1 MNRNITLLYIIKFSK
16 WFMLFMP
23 IVVPF
28 YKSNGLEYSSLFT
41 LQAIYSVSIVVLEIP
56 SGYFADVIGRKVT
69 ILLGTMFGFI
79 GFGLYSI
86 SSGFVGFMIAEI
98 TLGFGTSFISGADS
112 AMLYDTL
119 FDLKREN
126 QYMKLEGRITS
137 AGNFSESIA
146 GIAGGFLALYSLRLP
161 YYFQTAIAFTGI
173 PAAILLTEP
182 RKHSSIMRMNFRNIL
197 HIVDYALIRNRILR
211 RNIFFS
217 SLIGSST
224 LTMAWFVQPYF
235 EIVKLP
241 LGLYG
246 ILWTALNLTVA
257 LTTLI
262 AYRIEHKMG
271 QMKII
276 FLITFG
282 ISAGYLL
289 LGWIKNVWALSILFF
304 FYMIRGIATP
314 VLKDYINQLTSSD
327 IRATVLSIRSFIIRI
342 IFAVFG
348 PFIGWFS
355 DEFSIQ
361 NALLFSG
368 GIYLILSL
376 LTAIQYLKSINRKE
390 KSIPYV
396 VKDNPS

>member
-1 MNRNITLLYIIKFSK
+1 
-16 WFMLFMP
+16 
-23 IVVPF
+23 
-28 YKSNGLEYSSLFT
+28 
-41 LQAIYSVSIVVLEIP
+41 
-56 SGYFADVIGRKVT
+56 
-69 ILLGTMFGFI
+69 
-79 GFGLYSI
+79 
-86 SSGFVGFMIAEI
+86 MIAEI